1 MVINLKRGGE
11 EKEQGQGGDN
21 TDEEKKI
28 VTRIGEVILTRR
40 RDDYDNDRRSD
51 IDKAKR
57 LGEDDYCEVKRRGEE
72 NCNKDKEKTI
82 TTRITTVTLKRQR
95 E

>member
-1 MVINLKRGGE
+1 MPSIATKRSKVIR
-11 EKEQGQGGDN
+11 
-21 TDEEKKI
+21 TS
-28 VTRIGEVILTRR
+28 RR
-40 RDDYDNDRRSD
+40 RSGKGENNCYKDRRSD